1 MGDVID
7 FFSRKKIIQGKK
19 KAPVKKTKKNAVKLE
34 KIIQKNATKKEQLT
48 RERNRTNKIVVKNC
62 KVKQPV

>member
-19 KAPVKKTKKNAVKLE
+19 KAPVQKTKKNAVKLE